1 MGEQHAHKK
10 FPAIHI
16 LYLECIPLRPKEDTT
31 RVSICWEPLPS
42 EFMWTEAL
50 QLLNREVLSNR
61 LLDGNDIYVF
71 PPYIL
76 AQLIAPSL
84 LPKPPHVPVE

>member
-10 FPAIHI
+10 IPVVHI
-16 LYLECIPLRPKEDTT
+16 LYLECILLHPKEDTT
-31 RVSICWEPLPS
+31 RVSIRWEPLPS
-42 EFMWTEAL
+42 ELIWTETL
-50 QLLNREVLSNR
+50 QLLHREVLSNR

-71 PPYIL
+71 PSYIL

>member
-16 LYLECIPLRPKEDTT
+16 LYLESILLHPKEDTT
-31 RVSICWEPLPS
+31 RVSIRWEPLPS
-42 EFMWTEAL
+42 ELMRTEPL

-71 PPYIL
+71 PPHVL
-76 AQLIAPSL
+76 AQLITPSDR
-84 LPKPPHVPVE
+84 KSVV